1 VTEAKDICFEFA
13 LVNSDFFTSSS
24 AENLG
29 FKLYQ
34 EVTAL
39 LLKAHQGTAP
49 KARAREVTSD
59 DTIVADFKNLYS
71 SADVT
76 GDLSFII
83 HNEEIK
89 AHKAILW
96 HQSPEISSLL
106 SPPEDSKEP
115 PKKGIVL
122 DLKYGRIT
130 PGAFQAMLRYFYY
143 SDTSIG
149 MLHATELVDFVK
161 DFHLDRL
168 YTVLEK
174 VIGGQDITVDTV
186 LSVLDVAYNPL
197 LEENPSLQR
206 NLQEEGLN
214 FAVANVD
221 KINFEPLAGLPPIIA
236 THILQALQR
245 RIGKNWSV
253 VVAASGDKPLKLDD
267 IKSSTGGGA
276 WTTTPRRPEV
286 KKEGSTDQMRKEGS
300 KTNMAQSSSSSN
312 LADKKGSSS
321 SKQDKR
327 DAKADAKAEAKAE
340 ADGAKVSKSKSS
352 KKHDES
358 AVKK

>member
-1 VTEAKDICFEFA
+1 
-13 LVNSDFFTSSS
+13 
-24 AENLG
+24 
-29 FKLYQ
+29 
-34 EVTAL
+34 
-39 LLKAHQGTAP
+39 
-49 KARAREVTSD
+49 
-59 DTIVADFKNLYS
+59 
-71 SADVT
+71 VT
-76 GDLSFII
+76 GDVSFII

-143 SDTSIG
+143 SDTNIG

-168 YTVLEK
+168 YKVLEK
-174 VIGGQDITVDTV
+174 VIGGQDITIDTV

-245 RIGKNWSV
+245 RIGKNWGV
-253 VVAASGDKPLKLDD
+253 VVSASGDKPLKLDE
-267 IKSSTGGGA
+267 IKSSVGGGA
-276 WTTTPRRPEV
+276 WTITPRKPEPP
-286 KKEGSTDQMRKEGS
+286 KKEGSTDSGMKKEGS
-300 KTNMAQSSSSSN
+300 KSNMAQSSSSSN
-312 LADKKGSSS
+312 LNDKKGSSS
-321 SKQDKR
+321 SKTDKKAAE
-327 DAKADAKAEAKAE
+327 DAAKLN
-340 ADGAKVSKSKSS
+340 KSKS
-352 KKHDES
+352 KKHDDS
-358 AVKK
+358 VKK